1 MIVAAHA
8 VLARENVKA
17 IVLAPTGTN
26 VVPRVL
32 PVIEAS
38 AALSVRAAMMI
49 VLRGRVIEEIGPF
62 VHARKVGSVAR
73 RVLSVNE
80 VIGRFVRARKV
91 ETGGRRVRLVIGR
104 FVRVLRVTARRVKIG
119 EIAHFVHEPKL
130 ETGVRRVL

>member
-8 VLARENVKA
+8 VLARENVEA

-49 VLRGRVIEEIGPF
+49 VLRGRVIEEIGRF
-62 VHARKVGSVAR
+62 VHAP
-73 RVLSVNE
+73 
-80 VIGRFVRARKV
+80 KV